1 MSIIPFLIYLYLIYI
16 SYFLKDIQKYITL
29 IDIFRINIYLLGT
42 VFYIPLVEVYFT
54 MIVCDNEIY
63 FKNKFECWKVEHLV
77 FSFFGIISFFILFFL
92 SNIYHAFNF
101 YQKEK
106 FSDSLTKNCVI
117 NSKLHFIYLK
127 SVSII
132 ILELCVIYDL
142 QTLVL
147 IINLLSSI
155 YLLFCSYKQKY
166 YEIVHLKS
174 YTIFFIITIIFFW
187 SAICA
192 FIGKLTKSYSFNSLF
207 ECFILGSLLII
218 LFYLSHEKRHLSFKP
233 KTTFLYENELIIYNQ
248 IRLIIEAIEDIY
260 LNRQTLFYLF
270 SYIEEKL
277 DNIEEND
284 YLFESIGKE
293 FHIEEEN
300 KESKIQIDNSP
311 YKNNIND
318 KKGLKYILYKRVDE
332 IYKKS
337 NSIYHNSILLKI
349 GYAIFYYE
357 KIGRQGKAYIELK
370 KISENKTLSFIEEFY
385 IFRMIKHIEDKGLEV
400 GIDDSGLSYKYQT
413 NNFINMIKDISIKY
427 ILFWTMLIKTNE
439 DEDFSHLNNLGD
451 NIVVLM
457 KKIKDKF
464 NSLSKSNFNITE
476 LTILYGYYIRDI
488 LNDED
493 KCKKFLNDK
502 SINTFH
508 KKNNNNVLDTAHLIS
523 STDFQFIVCKGNK
536 ENLGLI
542 EKISLDFFGFLG
554 YNGKELIGKNLNVFL
569 PNFLKIPHEEMLS
582 KKILRNISK
591 ENLEKNLIEKSI
603 FIKNRNNYLIPISMK
618 VGILTD
624 EDFNPIIFGK
634 INFDSD
640 LFLVDNIF
648 YIMTDINLI
657 IQMFSMNSLK
667 VLGLNNQ
674 TIGNADIINFIKE
687 ISDDFYKKYNKENQN
702 LNTTKI
708 KLKIIKLKYLNEN
721 IITWRNIKKLRMV
734 VEEIKMI
741 NKLYGFI
748 FKFELT
754 NESGIDETMNARRSS
769 NIFNSSLLAPRASF
783 IGRKSIFSNRS
794 SINSIKS
801 LSKKNVNQFS
811 QINNNFPII
820 GKNYLPEFFDEINF
834 DIRDKIYYFDT
845 KNQFGEKIISIK
857 KYFKENYYIKKE
869 ETISFNESNDSKSS
883 NYESSSNLNE
893 SNEEEESE
901 TNSLVEKKNTNEKY
915 NFEKEM
921 SLYYH
926 VKTDSIKFFYYDYKT
941 FQVVEFHNYNKI
953 SKVEKAINEQSLE
966 DNYLNKIPK
975 KLQKKITFSIQ
986 ENVPTR
992 EQHNEKV
999 NDGVL
1004 NIKKKNNLTERNLN
1018 FINQTVKPRII
1029 NKSVMYFLFLNFI
1042 TFIFILSINFFYFY
1056 KAFTEI
1062 NIIRLI
1068 SRDVKTQT
1076 QISRNIIYSFIYTF
1090 EIILLKNEK
1099 YNNLYQLDK
1108 NEYYKYCSEKLSEIY
1123 NATYQD
1129 ITIYAYTKVGLSEKS
1144 TTLINNIAINLSLYN
1159 YNENYELKIDFF
1171 VENLIFSLNEFLY
1184 NIYIFNNL
1192 NDDEVNGMNS
1202 NFNFIILNTIKIL
1215 DGIDKSIEIYFEE
1228 INTKIS
1234 NVKNLMFILLI
1245 ICCLV
1250 LIISIFLGLKATK
1263 FLVMEKESLK
1273 KYFFKIDDKTINNL
1287 INNCN
1292 WFVNLNSGKKSFFIS
1307 EPNIDFDNNIEDENS
1322 EASSF
1327 IEKKKKK
1334 VYLKRL
1340 KKSNKNNNLII
1351 KNDDVKTNFFNTSI
1365 FYFLLIFIST
1375 IVFLLIEFQ
1384 ISKIPHYFVIL
1395 NLIQDLEEK
1404 LIYNFLT
1411 LRHYILYSYLYN
1423 QITRSQ
1429 FQYNYENTFSFLSH
1443 HILNLTRNI
1452 TKYGL
1457 PSDSKKKFVEM
1468 DKGSFCYFYN
1478 MSMDSNIN
1486 LLCEEFSNNIT
1497 SYGFSAMLTQFIN
1510 DMFYLANKF
1519 IEELDI
1525 IKNKNY
1531 SYNELLYGVDQNIPY
1546 KYLYPND
1553 TDKLEDYLKHNP
1565 FNLFNDGVNKNLT
1578 FIILYVFRSCFEN
1591 IINNLNENVIDLF
1604 RKLKLYFIIL
1614 CVLFC
1619 IFVLVFYMGYILYF
1633 SCKRNSDLN
1642 KNKKML
1648 NIIPKKII
1656 LQILKNESF
1665 KKKFGMRK

>member
-1 MSIIPFLIYLYLIYI
+1 MIYI
-16 SYFLKDIQKYITL
+16 SYYLKDIQKYIAL
-29 IDIFRINIYLLGT
+29 IDFFRINICLLGT
-42 VFYIPLVEVYFT
+42 ILFIPFVEIFFT
-54 MIVCDNEIY
+54 MIVCNNEIY
-63 FKNKFECWKVEHLV
+63 FKNKFECWKIKHLV
-77 FSFFGIISFFILFFL
+77 FSFFGIISFFILLLL

-106 FSDSLTKNCVI
+106 FSDSITKNLVM
-117 NSKLHFIYLK
+117 NSKLQFIYLK
-127 SVSII
+127 SLSILL
-132 ILELCVIYDL
+132 LELCIKNNL
-142 QTLVL
+142 HSLTL
-147 IINLLSSI
+147 IINFFSSI

-166 YEIVHLKS
+166 YDIVHLKVYS
-174 YTIFFIITIIFFW
+174 FHFIISLIFFW
-187 SAICA
+187 SSFCA
-192 FIGKLTKSYSFNSLF
+192 LIGKLTKSYSFNSLF

-218 LFYLSHEKRHLSFKP
+218 LFYFSQEKKHLSFKP
-233 KTTFLYENELIIYNQ
+233 KITFLYENELILFNQ
-248 IRLIIEAIEDIY
+248 IRLIIEAIEEIN
-260 LNRQTLFYLF
+260 LNRENLFYLF

-284 YLFESIGKE
+284 YLFESIEKE
-293 FHIEEEN
+293 FHSEEEL
-300 KESKIQIDNSP
+300 KETKIQIDDNSF
-311 YKNNIND
+311 KNKIND
-318 KKGLKYILYKRVDE
+318 KRGLKYILYKRVDE

-337 NSIYHNSILLKI
+337 NNIYHNSILLKV

-370 KISENKTLSFIEEFY
+370 KISKDKNLSFVEEFY
-385 IFRMIKHIEDKGLEV
+385 IYRMLKHIEDKGLEV
-400 GIDDSGLSYKYQT
+400 GIDDSGLSYKFQT

-427 ILFWTMLIKTNE
+427 NMFWTMLIKTNE
-439 DEDFSHLNNLGD
+439 DEDFTHLNDLGD
-451 NIVVLM
+451 NIVLLM
-457 KKIKDKF
+457 KKIKDKYI
-464 NSLSKSNFNITE
+464 SLSKSNFNISE

-493 KCKKFLNDK
+493 RCKKFLNDK
-502 SINTFH
+502 TIHTFQ
-508 KKNNNNVLDTAHLIS
+508 KKTNNNVLDTAHLIS

-536 ENLGLI
+536 ENIGKI

-554 YNGKELIGKNLNVFL
+554 YNGNDLIGKNLSIFL
-569 PNFLKIPHEEMLS
+569 PDFLQKAHEEMLS

-591 ENLEKNLIEKSI
+591 ENLEKNLKEKDI
-603 FIKNRNNYLIPISMK
+603 LFKNRNNYLIPMAMK

-640 LFLVDNIF
+640 IFLIDNIF
-648 YIMTDINLI
+648 YIMTDLNLI
-657 IQMFSMNSLK
+657 IQNFSMNSMK

-674 TIGNADIINFIKE
+674 TTGNADIINFIKE
-687 ISDDFYKKYNKENQN
+687 MSDEFYRKCKNDNQN
-702 LNTTKI
+702 LNQTKI
-708 KLKIIKLKYLNEN
+708 KLKMVKLKFLSEN
-721 IITWRNIKKLRMV
+721 IITWRNVKKLRMV
-734 VEEIKMI
+734 VEEIRMMNI
-741 NKLYGFI
+741 LYGFI
-748 FKFELT
+748 FKLELSNENGYDDLT
-754 NESGIDETMNARRSS
+754 NSNTRRSS
-769 NIFNSSLLAPRASF
+769 NVFSSNLLVPRPSF

-794 SINSIKS
+794 SLSSIKS
-801 LSKKNVNQFS
+801 NNKQKANQS
-811 QINNNFPII
+811 QNYGNFPKI
-820 GKNYLPEFFDEINF
+820 GKNFLPEFFDEINF

-857 KYFKENYYIKKE
+857 KYFNNNYYLKKE
-869 ETISFNESNDSKSS
+869 ETINYESINESNESKSS

-893 SNEEEESE
+893 SYEEEESE
-901 TNSLVEKKNTNEKY
+901 SNSLVEKNNTNNKY

-926 VKTDSIKFFYYDYKT
+926 VKTDIIKFFYYDYKT

-1042 TFIFILSINFFYFY
+1042 TFIFILSINFLYFY

-1108 NEYYKYCSEKLSEIY
+1108 NEYYKYCSEKLSDIY
-1123 NATYQD
+1123 NSTYQD

-1215 DGIDKSIEIYFEE
+1215 DGIDKSIDIYFEE

-1263 FLVMEKESLK
+1263 FLVIEKESLK

-1292 WFVNLNSGKKSFFIS
+1292 WFANLNSGKKSFFIS
-1307 EPNIDFDNNIEDENS
+1307 EPNINFENNIENENS

-1327 IEKKKKK
+1327 IEKKNKK
-1334 VYLKRL
+1334 VDLKRL
-1340 KKSNKNNNLII
+1340 KKTNINNKNKNFI
-1351 KNDDVKTNFFNTSI
+1351 KNNDVKENFISTSI
-1365 FYFLLIFIST
+1365 FYFLLITIST
-1375 IVFLLIEFQ
+1375 IVFSFMKFQ
-1384 ISKIPHYFVIL
+1384 ISKVPHYFVIL
-1395 NLIQDLEEK
+1395 DIIQDLEEK
-1404 LIYNFLT
+1404 IIFNFLNI
-1411 LRHYILYSYLYN
+1411 RYYILYSYLYDN
-1423 QITRSQ
+1423 ITRNR
-1429 FQYNYENTFSFLSH
+1429 FQIIYENTFLFLSSN
-1443 HILNLTRNI
+1443 ILYLTRNI
-1452 TKYGL
+1452 SKYGL
-1457 PSDSKKKFVEM
+1457 PSDSRKKFLEM

-1478 MSMDSNIN
+1478 ISMDSNID
-1486 LLCEEFSNNIT
+1486 LLCEKFSNNIT
-1497 SYGFSAMLTQFIN
+1497 SYGFSAMLTYFIN
-1510 DMFYLANKF
+1510 EMFYITNKF
-1519 IEELDI
+1519 IDELEI
-1525 IKNKNY
+1525 IREKNY
-1531 SYNELLYGVDQNIPY
+1531 SYNELLYGIDKNIPY
-1546 KYLYPND
+1546 KYLYPNN
-1553 TDKLEDYLKHNP
+1553 TDELEDYFNHNP
-1565 FNLFNDGVNKNLT
+1565 FNLYNDEVNKNLT
-1578 FIILYVFRSCFEN
+1578 FIIIYVFKNSLEN
-1591 IINNLNENVIDLF
+1591 IITNLNENIFDLF
-1604 RKLKLYFIIL
+1604 IKLKIYFIIL
-1614 CVLFC
+1614 CVLFY
-1619 IFVLVFYMGYILYF
+1619 ILVFVFYMGYILFF

-1656 LQILKNESF
+1656 FQILKNESF
-1665 KKKFGMRK
+1665 NKKYGMKK